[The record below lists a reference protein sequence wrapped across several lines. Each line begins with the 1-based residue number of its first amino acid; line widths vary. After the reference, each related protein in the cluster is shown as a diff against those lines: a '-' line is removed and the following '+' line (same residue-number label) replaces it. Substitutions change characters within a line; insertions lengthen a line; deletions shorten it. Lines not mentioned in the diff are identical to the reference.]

1 SCGARSESAVTLKSE
16 PQQPLAWPARQ
27 PGRRLVWKKPEP
39 PIPGQ
44 SISEQV
50 GDALR
55 EPKPLGS
62 VEIHPRPPPV
72 SAAGVNPAKS
82 RFSVLA
88 KVPALQRAASTSGS
102 VKSPKFR
109 KTNYTWVANSGGKC
123 SRPVKKWMS
132 PRVSD
137 SARKLAGATD
147 RAAKLSPKGDLG
159 AKLKKSALQPK
170 LGASPSKYKWKASSL
185 PTSPSTSKSA
195 FRWQSEDQ
203 KKATAS
209 DVPRASSVPSQPSD
223 AASGE
228 KFSVGDASVSGYKVK
243 SRTKII
249 KRRGSSCSP
258 ADKKSGSSATTPQ
271 RSHFL
276 IRKKPPSRGKPSVT
290 PKRSSPRGLVHVTKH
305 RLCRLP
311 PARTPGTA
319 KEGANVHF
327 VRSPPGSKVIKTRYR
342 IVKKNV
348 ASSVGSLS
356 SFNSPVPTWKTR
368 RPAVSR

>member
-1 SCGARSESAVTLKSE
+1 SRGAGSESAVTLKSE
-16 PQQPLAWPARQ
+16 PQQPLPGPVREL
-27 PGRRLVWKKPEP
+27 GRRLVWKKPEP

-50 GDALR
+50 GDAVR
-55 EPKPLGS
+55 EPKPPGNA
-62 VEIHPRPPPV
+62 EIHPRPSLV
-72 SAAGVNPAKS
+72 LAAGVSPVKT

-88 KVPALQRAASTSGS
+88 KAPALQRTTLTSGS
-102 VKSPKFR
+102 GKAPKFR
-109 KTNYTWVANSGGKC
+109 KTNYTWVANPGGKC

-132 PRVSD
+132 PRASD
-137 SARKLAGATD
+137 SARKLTGGTD
-147 RAAKLSPKGDLG
+147 RVAKLSPKGDLG

-170 LGASPSKYKWKASSL
+170 LGVSPSKYKWKASSL
-185 PTSPSTSKSA
+185 QTSPSTSKSA

-203 KKATAS
+203 KKAEAS
-209 DVPRASSVPSQPSD
+209 SDSLASSVSLHSSD
-223 AASGE
+223 AAVGE
-228 KFSVGDASVSGYKVK
+228 KLSVGDASVSGYKVK

-258 ADKKSGSSATTPQ
+258 ADKKSGSSPTTPL
-271 RSHFL
+271 RSHFHV
-276 IRKKPPSRGKPSVT
+276 RKKPPSRGKPSAA

-305 RLCRLP
+305 QLCRLP
-311 PARTPGTA
+311 PARTPLST

-348 ASSVGSLS
+348 ASSVASLS

-368 RPAVSR
+368 RPTTSR

>member
-1 SCGARSESAVTLKSE
+1 GAGSESAVTLKSE
-16 PQQPLAWPARQ
+16 PQQPPSGPTRE

-39 PIPGQ
+39 PIPRQ

-50 GDALR
+50 GDAVQ
-55 EPKPLGS
+55 EPKPLEDA
-62 VEIHPRPPPV
+62 EIHPRPSLV
-72 SAAGVNPAKS
+72 LAAGANPAKS

-88 KVPALQRAASTSGS
+88 KAPALQRTASASGS
-102 VKSPKFR
+102 NKAPKFR
-109 KTNYTWVANSGGKC
+109 KTNYTWVANPGGKC

-132 PRVSD
+132 PRASD
-137 SARKLAGATD
+137 SARKLMGGTD
-147 RAAKLSPKGDLG
+147 KAAKLLPKGDLG

-170 LGASPSKYKWKASSL
+170 LGGSPNKYKWKASSL
-185 PTSPSTSKSA
+185 QTSPSTSKSV

-203 KKATAS
+203 KKSGAS
-209 DVPRASSVPSQPSD
+209 SVPHASSVPSHPSD
-223 AASGE
+223 TAVGE

-249 KRRGSSCSP
+249 KRRGSSCSL
-258 ADKKSGSSATTPQ
+258 ADKKSSSSPTIPQ

-276 IRKKPPSRGKPSVT
+276 VRKKNPSRGKPSVT

-311 PARTPGTA
+311 PARTPGSS
-319 KEGANVHF
+319 KEGTNVHF

-348 ASSVGSLS
+348 ASSGGALS
-356 SFNSPVPTWKTR
+356 SFNSPVLTWKMR
-368 RPAVSR
+368 RSATSR